1 MKTFINLSVLT
12 LLFVSITPSA
22 TFAKGKKS
30 PSASPRATP
39 AADVSDRITALSLT
53 SVIVTLYANH
63 QSKEYKVT
71 PATRFTVN
79 GQPNELSGLAV
90 GMAVAITALP
100 NDPTTAAVVD
110 AKSPKRK
117 YPGQE

>member
-1 MKTFINLSVLT
+1 MRTFICLSIFT
-12 LLFVSITPSA
+12 LLFVTSSA

-30 PSASPRATP
+30 PSASP
-39 AADVSDRITALSLT
+39 ADVSDRITALSLT

-71 PATRFTVN
+71 PETKFTVN
-79 GQPNELSGLAV
+79 GQPNVLSGLAV
-90 GMAVAITALP
+90 GMAVAITTLP